1 MATPIDFSIRA
12 CCVKRPRITWIVDSL
27 CIAML
32 IGTTVYAVCRY
43 ATLPERIPVHYNAK
57 GVIDGYG
64 GKGMI
69 WLLLAGMWGVVG
81 CLSFVEQ
88 FPKCW
93 NTVFRTTKENHVQ
106 MLSLTWT
113 LISIT
118 KLIVAAMFAYLV
130 MAAIRGGNLPA
141 LFMPIVL
148 LALGANF
155 LYWLVRAF
163 FLAMRQKTR
172 PLNMTEWR

>member
-1 MATPIDFSIRA
+1 MTTPIDFSTRA

-27 CIAML
+27 CIALL
-32 IGTTVYAVCRY
+32 IGTTVYAACRY
-43 ATLPERIPVHYNAK
+43 AALPERIPVHYNAK

-64 GKGMI
+64 GKGMM

-93 NTVFRTTKENHVQ
+93 NTGFRTTKENHVR

-130 MAAIRGGNLPA
+130 VAAIRGGNLPA

-163 FLAMRQKTR
+163 FVAKRQR
-172 PLNMTEWR
+172 P

>member
-1 MATPIDFSIRA
+1 MSDIAIPIDCSANA
-12 CCVKRPRITWIVDSL
+12 CRVKRPRITWIVDGL
-27 CIAML
+27 CIALL
-32 IGTTVYAVCRY
+32 IGTTVYAACRY
-43 ATLPERIPVHYNAK
+43 AALPERIPVHYNAK
-57 GVIDGYG
+57 GVIDGYR
-64 GKGMI
+64 GKGMM
-69 WLLLAGMWGVVG
+69 WLLLAGVWGVVG

-93 NTVFRTTKENHVQ
+93 NTGFRTTKENHVQ

-118 KLIVAAMFAYLV
+118 KLIFAAMFAYLV
-130 MAAIRGGNLPA
+130 VAAIRGGNLPA

-163 FLAMRQKTR
+163 FVAKRQR
-172 PLNMTEWR
+172 P

>member
-1 MATPIDFSIRA
+1 
-12 CCVKRPRITWIVDSL
+12 
-27 CIAML
+27 ML

-43 ATLPERIPVHYNAK
+43 STLPERIPVHYNAM

-64 GKGMI
+64 GKGMM

-93 NTVFRTTKENHVQ
+93 NTGFRTTKKNHVQ
-106 MLSLTWT
+106 MLSLTWQV
-113 LISIT
+113 ISIK

-130 MAAIRGGNLPA
+130 VAGIHGGNLSA
-141 LFMPIVL
+141 HFMPIAL

-163 FLAMRQKTR
+163 FVAKRQR
-172 PLNMTEWR
+172 P

>member
-1 MATPIDFSIRA
+1 MATPIDFSTRA
-12 CCVKRPRITWIVDSL
+12 CCVKRPRLTWIVDSL
-27 CIAML
+27 CIALL
-32 IGTTVYAVCRY
+32 IGTTVYAACRY
-43 ATLPERIPVHYNAK
+43 AALPARIPVHYNAK

-64 GKGMI
+64 GKGMM
-69 WLLLAGMWGVVG
+69 WLLLAGLWGVVG
-81 CLSFVEQ
+81 CLSVVEQ

-93 NTVFRTTKENHVQ
+93 HTGFRTTKENHVR

-118 KLIVAAMFAYLV
+118 KLIFAAMFAYLV

-163 FLAMRQKTR
+163 FVAKRQR
-172 PLNMTEWR
+172 P

>member
-1 MATPIDFSIRA
+1 
-12 CCVKRPRITWIVDSL
+12 
-27 CIAML
+27 
-32 IGTTVYAVCRY
+32 
-43 ATLPERIPVHYNAK
+43 
-57 GVIDGYG
+57 
-64 GKGMI
+64 
-69 WLLLAGMWGVVG
+69 
-81 CLSFVEQ
+81 
-88 FPKCW
+88 
-93 NTVFRTTKENHVQ
+93 

-155 LYWLVRAF
+155 LYWLARAF
-163 FLAMRQKTR
+163 FVAMR
-172 PLNMTEWR
+172 